1 MDYLP
6 IFMRL
11 KEQKVC
17 VIGGG
22 TIAARKSDLFI
33 QAGAKVEIISPEL
46 KGEMARMHQ
55 AGLVSWQ
62 PCEFEPD
69 LIQGAKLVLAA
80 TDDQMVNEA
89 VYAAATELGIAVNI
103 ADQTELCDYILPSI
117 LQRGP
122 ITVAVSTGG
131 RSPTFA
137 RHIRVELEKSLPSGL
152 GEMALLLRQLRQQYN
167 PQIDED
173 ERKHFW
179 QNLLNGTFYQTALE
193 GRWDEARQICAQ
205 AFAGHQTP
213 TGEVFLVG
221 AGPGDPDLL
230 TIKALRILQT
240 ADVIVYDRLVSE
252 DIINLTRREA
262 ERIYVGKSM
271 SNHTLPQA
279 QINQLLVDL
288 AKQGKKVVRLKGG
301 DPYIFG
307 RGAEEQALLRECG
320 VPCTVVPGISS
331 ASGIAASTGIPL
343 THREYAQSVKLVTGH
358 TCEGLVELDWACLVD
373 PNQTLV
379 IYMGLSNV
387 EIITNQLIEH
397 GMDPATPM
405 AVIENG
411 TRANQRV
418 LVTDLKQATAQV
430 ALAGIQAPALM
441 MIGKVVECVEPSVC
455 MDMSAYALQT
465 AEPELAVSY
474 V

>member
-11 KEQKVC
+11 KGERVC

-62 PCEFEPD
+62 PTAFEPS
-69 LIQGAKLVLAA
+69 LITGAKLVLAA
-80 TDDQMVNEA
+80 TDDQAVNEA
-89 VYAAATELGIAVNI
+89 VHQAATEMGIAVNI

-137 RHIRVELEKSLPSGL
+137 RHLRVQLEQALPTGL
-152 GEMALLLRQLRQQYN
+152 GEVALLLRQLRQQYN
-167 PQIDED
+167 PLIEED

-179 QNLLNGTFYQTALE
+179 QNLLNSAFYQTALE
-193 GRWDEARQICAQ
+193 GRWDEARQICAK

-252 DIINLTRREA
+252 EIINLTRREA

-271 SNHTLPQA
+271 SNHTLPQE

-288 AKQGKKVVRLKGG
+288 AKQGKKVIRLKGG

-307 RGAEEQALLRECG
+307 RGAEEQALLREHG
-320 VPCTVVPGISS
+320 VACTVVPGISS

-343 THREYAQSVKLVTGH
+343 THRDYAQSVKLVTGH
-358 TCEGLVELDWACLVD
+358 TRQGIVDLDWDCLVD

-387 EIITNQLIEH
+387 DIITRQLIEH
-397 GMDPATPM
+397 GMNPATPM

-418 LVTDLKQATAQV
+418 LVTDLAQATEQV
-430 ALAGIQAPALM
+430 AQAQIQAPALM
-441 MIGKVVECVEPSVC
+441 MIGKVVQCVEPSVC
-455 MDMSAYALQT
+455 IDLAASAVT
-465 AEPELAVSY
+465 ASESIAEVRY
-474 V
+474 G